1 MAIAPQSTPSN
12 TTPLSSKWKQTKEV
26 KIKKRLLQ
34 KKSAF
39 SKQGVKTVNFDLASN
54 LIVSYDPK
62 VAASAHPPDSQAK
75 SAAIERANEVQASLP
90 SELPS
95 FVKPMLPSH
104 VTGGFWLGFPKKF
117 CDVHLPKH
125 DEMVVLVDEDQQEF
139 NTKYLVDKTGL
150 SGGWRGFSIA
160 HKLLEGDALVFQLI
174 EHWKF
179 KVYIV
184 RVHGL
189 NEIDGALGLLNLV
202 PFGMNYQIRSDSTN
216 PQRAE
221 DMDILLHQNIQEK
234 GSVMHD
240 QSGDDSE
247 YVDSEVSQGLRFSRS
262 VLEFKNIKGLD
273 DFSIVMDGLII
284 DSEIPKHFQIKYY
297 DLCCSQKTY
306 LHENLLKGLNVQLAV
321 GIILE
326 TVTIGDAIRACKVS
340 TIRDDFETWDK
351 TLKAFEEVGMRVGF
365 LRDRISKLVG
375 LLFESEVILEAK
387 RNEQVKAE
395 DEMRIMNQKLCG
407 VKEAIKNLDVEIENL
422 KMKGQKLEPVF
433 LKEANAPW

>member
-1 MAIAPQSTPSN
+1 MAIAPQST
-12 TTPLSSKWKQTKEV
+12 TPLCSK
-26 KIKKRLLQ
+26 
-34 KKSAF
+34 
-39 SKQGVKTVNFDLASN
+39 VNYDLASN
-54 LIVSYDPK
+54 LIISYDPK
-62 VAASAHPPDSQAK
+62 VAASAQPPDSQAK
-75 SAAIERANEVQASLP
+75 SAAIERATEVQASLP

-184 RVHGL
+184 RVNGL
-189 NEIDGALGLLNLV
+189 NEIDGALGR
-202 PFGMNYQIRSDSTN
+202 IKKDSRN

-221 DMDILLHQNIQEK
+221 DMDIDLHQNDIQER
-234 GSVMHD
+234 GLVTYD
-240 QSGDDSE
+240 QSGDDGE
-247 YVDSEVSQGLRFSRS
+247 YIDSEVSEGLRFSQS
-262 VLEFKNIKGLD
+262 VLEFKDIKGID

-326 TVTIGDAIRACKVS
+326 TVTIADAIKACKV
-340 TIRDDFETWDK
+340 TTTRDNFETWDK

-365 LRDRISKLVG
+365 LQDRISKLIG
-375 LLFESEVILEAK
+375 LLFESEEILEAK

-395 DEMRIMNQKLCG
+395 DEMRVMNQKLCG
-407 VKEAIKNLDVEIENL
+407 VREAIKNLNVEIESL
-422 KMKGQKLEPVF
+422 EMKCQKLKPVF